1 MRRIIGIDPGS
12 RITGYG
18 IIDSDGRRSRY
29 VVSGCVAISGED
41 LAARLNVVFQEVN
54 DLIEAHRPHEL
65 AIEQVFMAR
74 NAASALKLGHARG
87 AAICAA
93 VSHGLPVAEYSARS
107 IKQAVVGRGGAS
119 KEQIQHMVRYL
130 LALSGSPRADAA
142 DALAVALCHAHTGA
156 TLNRLPGAVRG
167 KLR

>member
-29 VVSGCVAISGED
+29 VISGCVAISGEN

-54 DLIEAHRPHEL
+54 NLIQAHRPHEL

-74 NAASALKLGHARG
+74 NAAAALKLGHARG

-93 VSHGLPVAEYSARS
+93 VSHGLSVAEYSARS
-107 IKQAVVGRGGAS
+107 VKQAVVGRGGAS
-119 KEQIQHMVRYL
+119 KEQIQHM
-130 LALSGSPRADAA
+130 
-142 DALAVALCHAHTGA
+142 
-156 TLNRLPGAVRG
+156 
-167 KLR
+167 